1 MSKQDSRKEIS
12 NEFKRLQRKILLR
25 TTGRILCVTA
35 ILLAVYVIF
44 LRGHIADTVVGL
56 GDRFLYH
63 DYEQALEAYQ
73 RFFRL
78 NNVFFIAF
86 LCIVIFVV
94 VLGIYLKEF
103 TKYFNE
109 INQGIDSLVDE
120 QSEDIR
126 LSEELEATE
135 QKINSIRHTLAQR
148 KAATELEEKRRKELV
163 VYLAHDLKTPLTSV
177 IGYLNLLQDQK
188 EIKEEER
195 KKYLSIALKKAE
207 RLEELINEF
216 FDVTRFHLSG
226 ITLER
231 SRVNLTRMLEQI
243 TYEFQ
248 PQLEE
253 KGLECILECPPDV
266 SVNCDVNKIQRV
278 FDNLLRNA
286 VNYSY
291 EHGTIRV
298 CVTQEKAQ
306 VTIRFTNPG
315 EHIPEEKLENL
326 FEQFYRVDDARA
338 SKSGGAGLGLAIAK
352 EIVEAHG
359 GTIRAEST
367 VDQIK
372 LEVKIPTIQE
382 KR

>member
-195 KKYLSIALKKAE
+195 KKYLSISLKKAE

-226 ITLER
+226 ITLEC

-298 CVTQEKAQ
+298 CVTQEETQ

>member
-1 MSKQDSRKEIS
+1 MSRQDSRKEIS
-12 NEFKRLQRKILLR
+12 NEFKILQRKILLR

-86 LCIVIFVV
+86 LFIVIFVV
-94 VLGIYLKEF
+94 VLGVYLKEF

-126 LSEELEATE
+126 LSEELVATE

-226 ITLER
+226 ITLEY

-298 CVTQEKAQ
+298 CVTQEEAQ
-306 VTIRFTNPG
+306 VTICFTNPG
-315 EHIPEEKLENL
+315 EHIPEEKLESL

-338 SKSGGAGLGLAIAK
+338 SKSGGAGLGLAIAR

-367 VDQIK
+367 GDQIE
-372 LEVKIPTIQE
+372 LEVMIPAMQE

>member
-120 QSEDIR
+120 RSEDIR

-195 KKYLSIALKKAE
+195 KKYLSISLKKAE

-367 VDQIK
+367 GDQIK

>member
-1 MSKQDSRKEIS
+1 MSRQDSRKEIS
-12 NEFKRLQRKILLR
+12 NEFKILQRKILLR

-86 LCIVIFVV
+86 LFIVIFVV
-94 VLGIYLKEF
+94 VLGVYLKEF

-216 FDVTRFHLSG
+216 FDVTRFHLSR
-226 ITLER
+226 ITLEY

-298 CVTQEKAQ
+298 CVTQEEAQ
-306 VTIRFTNPG
+306 VTICFTNPG
-315 EHIPEEKLENL
+315 EHIPEEKLESL

-338 SKSGGAGLGLAIAK
+338 SKSGGAGLGLAIAR

-367 VDQIK
+367 GDQIE
-372 LEVKIPTIQE
+372 LEVMIPAMQE

>member
-12 NEFKRLQRKILLR
+12 NEFKILQRKILLR

-56 GDRFLYH
+56 GNRFLYH

-86 LCIVIFVV
+86 LFIVIFVV

-195 KKYLSIALKKAE
+195 KKYLSISLKKAE

-226 ITLER
+226 ITLEC

-298 CVTQEKAQ
+298 CVTQEETQ

-367 VDQIK
+367 GDQIK
-372 LEVKIPTIQE
+372 LEVKIPAIQD

>member
-1 MSKQDSRKEIS
+1 MSRQDSRKEIS
-12 NEFKRLQRKILLR
+12 NEFKILQRKILLR

-86 LCIVIFVV
+86 LFIVIFVV
-94 VLGIYLKEF
+94 VLGVYLKEF

-226 ITLER
+226 ITLEY

-298 CVTQEKAQ
+298 CVTQEEAQ
-306 VTIRFTNPG
+306 VTICFTNPG
-315 EHIPEEKLENL
+315 EHIPEEKLESL

-338 SKSGGAGLGLAIAK
+338 SKSGGAGLGLAIAR

-367 VDQIK
+367 GDQIE
-372 LEVKIPTIQE
+372 LEVMIPAMQE

>member
-195 KKYLSIALKKAE
+195 KKYLSISLKKAE

-226 ITLER
+226 ITLEC

-253 KGLECILECPPDV
+253 KGLECILECSPDV

-298 CVTQEKAQ
+298 CVTQEETQ

-367 VDQIK
+367 GDQIK
-372 LEVKIPTIQE
+372 LEVKIPAIQD

>member
-1 MSKQDSRKEIS
+1 MSRQDSRKEIS
-12 NEFKRLQRKILLR
+12 NEFKILQRKILLR

-56 GDRFLYH
+56 GNRFLYH

-86 LCIVIFVV
+86 LFIVIFVV

-195 KKYLSIALKKAE
+195 KKYLSISLKKAE

-226 ITLER
+226 ITLEC

-298 CVTQEKAQ
+298 CVTQEETQ

-367 VDQIK
+367 GDQIK
-372 LEVKIPTIQE
+372 LEVKIPAIQD

>member
-12 NEFKRLQRKILLR
+12 NEFKILQRKILLR

-56 GDRFLYH
+56 GNRFLYH

-86 LCIVIFVV
+86 LFIVIFVV

-195 KKYLSIALKKAE
+195 KKYLSISLKKAE

-226 ITLER
+226 ITLEC

-298 CVTQEKAQ
+298 CVTQEETQ

-367 VDQIK
+367 GDQIK
-372 LEVKIPTIQE
+372 LEVKIPAIQE

>member
-1 MSKQDSRKEIS
+1 MS
-12 NEFKRLQRKILLR
+12 NEFKILQRKILLR

-86 LCIVIFVV
+86 LFIVIFVV
-94 VLGIYLKEF
+94 VLGVYLKEF

-216 FDVTRFHLSG
+216 FDVTRFHLSR
-226 ITLER
+226 ITLEY

-298 CVTQEKAQ
+298 CVTQEEAQ
-306 VTIRFTNPG
+306 VTICFTNPG
-315 EHIPEEKLENL
+315 EHIPEEKLESL

-338 SKSGGAGLGLAIAK
+338 SKSGGAGLGLAIAR

-367 VDQIK
+367 GDQIE
-372 LEVKIPTIQE
+372 LEVMIPAMQE

>member
-1 MSKQDSRKEIS
+1 MSRQDSRKEIS
-12 NEFKRLQRKILLR
+12 NEFKILQRKILLR
-25 TTGRILCVTA
+25 TTGWILCVTA

-86 LCIVIFVV
+86 LFIVILVV
-94 VLGIYLKEF
+94 VLGVYLKEF

-216 FDVTRFHLSG
+216 FDVTRFHLSR
-226 ITLER
+226 ITLEY

-298 CVTQEKAQ
+298 CVTQEEAQ
-306 VTIRFTNPG
+306 VTICFTNPG
-315 EHIPEEKLENL
+315 EHIPEEKLESL

-338 SKSGGAGLGLAIAK
+338 SKSGGAGLGLAIAR

-367 VDQIK
+367 GDQIE
-372 LEVKIPTIQE
+372 LEVMIPAMQE

>member
-1 MSKQDSRKEIS
+1 MSRQDSRKEIS
-12 NEFKRLQRKILLR
+12 NEFKILQRKILLR

-56 GDRFLYH
+56 GNRFLYH

-86 LCIVIFVV
+86 LFIVIFVV

-195 KKYLSIALKKAE
+195 KKYLSISLKKAE

-226 ITLER
+226 ITLEC

-298 CVTQEKAQ
+298 CVTQEETQ

-315 EHIPEEKLENL
+315 EHIPKEKLENL

-367 VDQIK
+367 GDQIK
-372 LEVKIPTIQE
+372 LEVKIPAIQD

>member
-1 MSKQDSRKEIS
+1 M
-12 NEFKRLQRKILLR
+12 
-25 TTGRILCVTA
+25 
-35 ILLAVYVIF
+35 
-44 LRGHIADTVVGL
+44 VGL
-56 GDRFLYH
+56 GNRFLYH

-86 LCIVIFVV
+86 LFIVIFVV

-195 KKYLSIALKKAE
+195 KKYLSISLKKAE

-226 ITLER
+226 ITLEC
-231 SRVNLTRMLEQI
+231 SWVNLTRMLEQI

-298 CVTQEKAQ
+298 CVTQEETQ

-367 VDQIK
+367 GDQIK
-372 LEVKIPTIQE
+372 LEVKIPAIQE

>member
-1 MSKQDSRKEIS
+1 MSRQDSRKEIS
-12 NEFKRLQRKILLR
+12 NEFKILQRKILLR

-56 GDRFLYH
+56 GNRFLYH

-86 LCIVIFVV
+86 LFIVIFVV

-195 KKYLSIALKKAE
+195 KKYLSISLKKAE

-226 ITLER
+226 ITLEC

-298 CVTQEKAQ
+298 CVTQEETQ

-367 VDQIK
+367 GDQIK
-372 LEVKIPTIQE
+372 LEVKIPAIQE

>member
-1 MSKQDSRKEIS
+1 MSRQDSRKEIS
-12 NEFKRLQRKILLR
+12 NEFKILQRKILLR

-86 LCIVIFVV
+86 LFIVIFVV
-94 VLGIYLKEF
+94 VLGVYLKEF

-216 FDVTRFHLSG
+216 FDVTRFHLSR
-226 ITLER
+226 ITLEY

-243 TYEFQ
+243 TDEFQ

-298 CVTQEKAQ
+298 CVTQEEAQ
-306 VTIRFTNPG
+306 VTICFTNPG
-315 EHIPEEKLENL
+315 EHIPEEKLESL

-338 SKSGGAGLGLAIAK
+338 SKSGGAGLGLAIAR

-367 VDQIK
+367 GDQIE
-372 LEVKIPTIQE
+372 LEVMIPAMQE

>member
-12 NEFKRLQRKILLR
+12 NEFKILQRKILLR

-56 GDRFLYH
+56 GNRFLYH

-86 LCIVIFVV
+86 LFIVIFVV

-188 EIKEEER
+188 EIREEER
-195 KKYLSIALKKAE
+195 KKYLSISLKKAE

-226 ITLER
+226 ITLEC

-298 CVTQEKAQ
+298 CVTQEETQ

-367 VDQIK
+367 GDQIK
-372 LEVKIPTIQE
+372 LEVKIPAIQD